1 MGKDMKPY
9 TVIAAAAALSSAA
22 LLSGCYSS
30 RTTEVA
36 PPPATAAV
44 PAPTCYFS
52 NVPYS
57 IGSRVVTPE
66 GRTVECAR
74 DGYWHT
80 VQ

>member
-1 MGKDMKPY
+1 MGKDMKTY
-9 TVIAAAAALSSAA
+9 TVIAATAALSSTA

-30 RTTEVA
+30 RTTEVV
-36 PPPATAAV
+36 PPATAAV

-57 IGSRVVTPE
+57 VGSRVVTPQ